1 MGQKAVGEALQM
13 LGEKFSKEQG
23 IKEDEIVKNV
33 LKKNLEEKLKT

>member
-1 MGQKAVGEALQM
+1 M